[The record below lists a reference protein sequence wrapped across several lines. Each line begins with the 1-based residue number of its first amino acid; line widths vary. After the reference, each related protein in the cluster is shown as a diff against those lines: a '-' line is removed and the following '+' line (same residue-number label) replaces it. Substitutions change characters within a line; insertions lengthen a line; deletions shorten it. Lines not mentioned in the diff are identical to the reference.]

1 MNRVKIPYCV
11 FMIKNRSYQHFLSS
25 DALQNSNYTNMRNH
39 MNYLIIMIMLLRFT
53 KAFNIQTLVAV
64 RNYFET
70 YQDDI
75 VWKTKEDGFVRTE
88 LPMTLLQFDETLDHF
103 NQIAP
108 FARLRANFWYP
119 FENSTIKKA
128 QELNTP
134 HTHRAP
140 FASWIQ
146 NGVSCHE
153 LFEER
158 AVYDCSEEEL
168 YLKEKADIRE
178 VKVGTIGPACL
189 KKTDIEQVIP
199 GDFVYYYPSAI
210 HQLIKSEPHAL
221 SLNAVGQAIRTE
233 IDTYTRET
241 QEDQFEADVTLSWEQ
256 NKEVSKTALK
266 LFDKTARWHEYG
278 IENEGKSIVYGQ
290 P

>member
-1 MNRVKIPYCV
+1 
-11 FMIKNRSYQHFLSS
+11 MI
-25 DALQNSNYTNMRNH
+25 
-39 MNYLIIMIMLLRFT
+39 YLIMIILLRFN
-53 KAFNIQTLVAV
+53 KAFNMQTLNAV
-64 RNYFET
+64 RDYFET

-88 LPMTLLQFDETLDHF
+88 LPMTLLQFDDTLEHF

-108 FARLRANFWYP
+108 FARLRVNFWYP

-140 FASWIQ
+140 FASWIE
-146 NGVSCHE
+146 NGGYRHE
-153 LFEER
+153 LFEETP
-158 AVYDCSEEEL
+158 VYDCSEEER
-168 YLKEKADIRE
+168 YLKEKTDRRE
-178 VKVGTIGPACL
+178 LKVGTVGAVCL
-189 KKTDIEQVIP
+189 KKTHVEQVIP

-221 SLNAVGQAIRTE
+221 SLNAVGQAIQTE

-241 QEDQFEADVTLSWEQ
+241 QEDQFEADVTLSEEQ
-256 NKEVSKTALK
+256 NKEVTKIAFK
-266 LFDKTARWHEYG
+266 LFDKAPRWHEHE
-278 IENEGKSIVYGQ
+278 IEKEGKSIVYGQ

>member
-1 MNRVKIPYCV
+1 
-11 FMIKNRSYQHFLSS
+11 MI
-25 DALQNSNYTNMRNH
+25 
-39 MNYLIIMIMLLRFT
+39 IMLLRSN
-53 KAFNIQTLVAV
+53 KAFNMQTLNAV
-64 RNYFET
+64 RDYFET

-88 LPMTLLQFDETLDHF
+88 LPITLLQLDETLEHF

-119 FENSTIKKA
+119 FENATIRKA

-140 FASWIQ
+140 FASWVE
-146 NGVSCHE
+146 NGGYHHE
-153 LFEER
+153 LFEEMPG
-158 AVYDCSEEEL
+158 YNCSEEEQ

-178 VKVGTIGPACL
+178 VKVGTVGSVCL
-189 KKTDIEQVIP
+189 KKTRSDRVMP
-199 GDFVYYYPSAI
+199 DDFVYYYPSAI
-210 HQLIKSEPHAL
+210 HQLIKSEPQAL
-221 SLNAVGQAIRTE
+221 SLNAVGQAVRTE

-241 QEDQFEADVTLSWEQ
+241 QEDQFEADVTLSREQ
-256 NKEVSKTALK
+256 NKEVTKTALK
-266 LFDKTARWHEYG
+266 LFDRAPRWHEHE
-278 IENEGKSIVYGQ
+278 IEREGKSIVYGQ